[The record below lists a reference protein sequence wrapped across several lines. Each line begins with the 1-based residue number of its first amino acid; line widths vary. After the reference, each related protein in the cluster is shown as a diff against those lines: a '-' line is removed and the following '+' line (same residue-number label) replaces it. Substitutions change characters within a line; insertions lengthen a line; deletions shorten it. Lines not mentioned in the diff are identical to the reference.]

1 MTTGPFGVDAAALAD
16 LPNDLRRRVLE
27 ALSEADTA
35 MRSGDEDRMT
45 NATTRVNQLHGEVQ
59 NWRAS
64 NGVTKAIKATHSA
77 RPIRKR
83 ADVLKMFSG
92 EK

>member
-45 NATTRVNQLHGEVQ
+45 NATTRVNQLHAEVQ
-59 NWRAS
+59 DWRA
-64 NGVTKAIKATHSA
+64 GHTVTKAIKTA

-92 EK
+92 DKR